1 MTRLF
6 HSLQDEDDEEEE
18 DDEYALHQFNTWS
31 PEPVNVDIC
40 SPAKARRMHDIISM
54 LVHIYGSK
62 DLFINEYRCL
72 LPSYCSSPHP
82 TLAGQV

>member
-1 MTRLF
+1 MF

-31 PEPVNVDIC
+31 PEPVNMDIR